1 MATNTHIQRSGGRG
15 RLLLRLT
22 LAAAAI
28 ALGGYAYGAS
38 STDSRPTAGSSRVVL
53 TAAKQTRPYTY
64 GWPVKPFDKQHPVR
78 ANFGDPRSVF
88 HGPPTMH
95 SLMTS
100 SCACSYHQGID
111 ISVPDGTA
119 VYPVRSG
126 AVRTVTNEWVEVDS
140 GGGIAF
146 QYWHI
151 TPLVHVG
158 DHVTEDE
165 TVLGHTFRGYEHVHL
180 TQLQNGQPVNPL
192 APGNIGPYEDTTSP
206 AVGAISFRASDTG
219 PMLMPEYLRGRV
231 EIVASAYDTPSMPV
245 PGIWHGLPVAP
256 ARLTFHVESLPRHK
270 VVVGETTGID
280 LIHSLPATDMWHSYA
295 RGTHQNFVPMG
306 AHRYW
311 FQPGVYLYKLSASF
325 NTHRLPD
332 GAYQLIVTAY
342 DTAGNH
348 GSAVQVFSVHN
359 RAAWLNR

>member
-1 MATNTHIQRSGGRG
+1 VIAV
-15 RLLLRLT
+15 
-22 LAAAAI
+22 AAI
-28 ALGGYAYGAS
+28 ALGAYAYGAS
-38 STDSRPTAGSSRVVL
+38 STESGSPAKASRVSL
-53 TAAKQTRPYTY
+53 SAAKQARPYSY
-64 GWPVKPFDKQHPVR
+64 GWPIKPFDKQHPVR
-78 ANFGDPRSVF
+78 ANLGDPRSVF

-100 SCACSYHQGID
+100 RCGCSYHQGID
-111 ISVPDGTA
+111 ISVPDETP

-126 AVRTVTNEWVEVDS
+126 DVRIVTHEWVEVDS
-140 GGGIAF
+140 GNGVAF

-165 TVLGHTFRGYEHVHL
+165 TVLGHTFHGFEHVHL
-180 TQLQNGQPVNPL
+180 TQLRDGRAVNPL

-206 AVGAISFRASDTG
+206 TVGAISFRASDTG
-219 PMLMPEYLRGRV
+219 PQLMPEYLQGRI
-231 EIVASAYDTPSMPV
+231 EMIAAAYDTPAMSV
-245 PGIWHGLPVAP
+245 PGVWHGLPVTP
-256 ARLTFHVESLPRHK
+256 AKLTFRVENLPKHK
-270 VVVGETTGID
+270 VVVGETTAMD
-280 LIHSLPATDMWHSYA
+280 FTRSLPATPDMWRIYA

-311 FQPGVYLYKLSASF
+311 FQPGVYLFKLSASF
-325 NTHRLPD
+325 DTHRLPD

-359 RAAWLNR
+359 RTNWLKG